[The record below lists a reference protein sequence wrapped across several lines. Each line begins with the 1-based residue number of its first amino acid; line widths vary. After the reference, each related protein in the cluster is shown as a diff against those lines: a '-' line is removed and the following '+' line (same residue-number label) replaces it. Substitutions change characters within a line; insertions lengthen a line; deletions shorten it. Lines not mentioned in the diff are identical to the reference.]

1 MRTMCLTAVMLIV
14 SLTSAA
20 ARQDERVPA
29 DKLPQKVAA
38 TLKAKFP
45 GATITTATKT
55 RENGEVIYDVE
66 MTRAGRK
73 HEMDVRED
81 GSIVNFET
89 EIAIKDLPRAVTAG
103 ITARY
108 PHCTFKESMQVMEI
122 KDGKDTVVEY
132 EVLIVTADKKD
143 LELTVSPDGKIKEEG
158 SPGLS
163 PYFSLRS

>member
-1 MRTMCLTAVMLIV
+1 MLRILTVTLILSLASAV
-14 SLTSAA
+14 TA
-20 ARQDERVPA
+20 QDEKVPA

-55 RENGEVIYDVE
+55 RENGEMIYDVE
-66 MTRAGRK
+66 MTRGGRK

-81 GSIVNFET
+81 GSIVNFEN
-89 EIAIKDLPRAVTAG
+89 EIAIKDLPRAVAAG

-108 PHCTFKESMQVMEI
+108 PKCTFKEAMEVMEI
-122 KDGKDTVVEY
+122 KNGKDTIVEY

-163 PYFSLRS
+163 PDSSPRS